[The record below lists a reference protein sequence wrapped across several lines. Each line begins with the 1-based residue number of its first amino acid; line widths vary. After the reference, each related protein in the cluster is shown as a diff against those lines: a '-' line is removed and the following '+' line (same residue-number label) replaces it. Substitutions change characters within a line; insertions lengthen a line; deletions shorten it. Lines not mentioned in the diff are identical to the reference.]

1 MLDHLITSKT
11 RIKLLVKFFSNKNSS
26 AYLRS
31 LANEFGES
39 TNSIRVE
46 LNRLSDAGYLN
57 AKESGR
63 TILYQAND
71 KHPIFSE
78 LQNVVRKYLGLDKI
92 VSDVVQKLGDVRFA
106 FITGDYAAGQD
117 SGIIDL
123 VLVGKVDISRLQSL
137 SKKVEKLIHRKI
149 RYMVLSDKE
158 YREMEPRLNS
168 DQAIWLWRNE

>member
-1 MLDHLITSKT
+1 M
-11 RIKLLVKFFSNKNSS
+11 VKFFSNKNSS

-31 LANEFGES
+31 LASEFGES

-46 LNRLSDAGYLN
+46 LNRLSDAGYLK

-71 KHPIFSE
+71 RHPIFSE

-92 VSDVVQKLGDVRFA
+92 VSDLVQKLGDVHLA
-106 FITGDYAAGQD
+106 FITGDYARGKD

-123 VLVGKVDISRLQSL
+123 ILVGKVDIKRLQSL
-137 SKKVEKLIHRKI
+137 ARKVEKLIHRKI
-149 RYMVLSDKE
+149 RYMVLSDEE
-158 YREMEPRLNS
+158 YIEMESKLDPS
-168 DQAIWLWRNE
+168 HAIWLWRSE